1 MDERDEQPKGRV
13 GDGKAAAIYARAP
26 EPSEPQRTPVE
37 EQIEACRRLAETL
50 GYAVSRE
57 ATFTDTGTGH
67 TLARPGLSALIGHL
81 AAGGVGALVVYG
93 VDRIAKRETTPLELL
108 LRELGR
114 REIPLYIAN
123 VPRGYRY
130 DPATGR
136 LLDDPDEVDAANR
149 EEWRPP
155 ESIPIPRSE
164 IITF

>member
-1 MDERDEQPKGRV
+1 MDERDEQPKGRI
-13 GDGKAAAIYARAP
+13 GYGKAAAIYARAP

-37 EQIEACRRLAETL
+37 VQVEACRALADVL
-50 GYAVSRE
+50 GYAVPDE
-57 ATFTDTGTGH
+57 ATFTDTGAGH

-81 AAGGVGALVVYG
+81 AAGGAGALIVYG

-130 DPATGR
+130 DPTTGR

-155 ESIPIPRSE
+155 EFYPVPRLDA
-164 IITF
+164 ITF

>member
-1 MDERDEQPKGRV
+1 MEERSQGRI
-13 GDGKAAAIYARAP
+13 GDGEAAAIYTRAP

-37 EQIEACRRLAETL
+37 EQIAACRALAETL
-50 GYAVSRE
+50 GYAVADE
-57 ATFTDTGTGH
+57 AVFSDTCSGH

-81 AAGGVGALVVYG
+81 AAGGVGALIVYG

-108 LRELGR
+108 LRELSR
-114 REIPLYIAN
+114 REIRLYIAH

-155 ESIPIPRSE
+155 ESYPVPRLDA
-164 IITF
+164 ITF